1 MKNLIS
7 FQAKGDS
14 ETPYILLDL
23 SKIESNLSFFKDTMG
38 FSSEDIFYP
47 VKVNS
52 DEEVIRLL
60 HSLSCHFEVGA
71 ISEIEHLIQNGINP
85 MDILYGNPVKW
96 AKHIQQA
103 YQFGITTYG
112 ADTERELKKIS
123 ENAPRSCVYFR
134 IDIDNTGAEWALKGK
149 FGANIKEIPRFFSTA
164 KQYQLEPLGIS
175 FHLGWNNANEETW
188 RNVFE
193 NINNWILENNKTT
206 LDIKTINIGG
216 GFPAHLNN
224 QFDDLVGISR
234 VVLPY
239 LTKWRNKG
247 IRVLAEPGSF
257 LLANA
262 GVLVTSVIEV
272 VERKGK
278 TWVFLD
284 SGIFQ
289 GFYWILGGLKYN
301 IENIKKEKNQNLK
314 KITVC
319 GPTCDTHD
327 IFSEDIFLP
336 ENTKVGDIIIIH
348 PAGAYIK
355 SAQNYNGFLYPK
367 QIVKKSSYGS

>member
-7 FQAKGDS
+7 VETKRDL
-14 ETPYILLDL
+14 ETPFILLDL
-23 SKIESNLSFFKDTMG
+23 AKIERNLAFFKNTLG
-38 FSSEDIFYP
+38 FASEDIFYP
-47 VKVNS
+47 VKVNCE
-52 DEEVIRLL
+52 DEVIRLL

-71 ISEIEHLIQNGINP
+71 VSEVEHLIKNGKNP
-85 MDILYGNPVKW
+85 KDILYGNPVKS

-103 YQFGITTYG
+103 YQLGLRTYG
-112 ADTERELKKIS
+112 ADTEKELKKIS
-123 ENAPRSCVYFR
+123 ENAPKSNVYFR

-149 FGANIKEIPRFFSTA
+149 FGANIKDVVRLFSTA
-164 KQYQLEPLGIS
+164 KQYQLSPLGIS

-188 RNVFE
+188 ETVFE
-193 NINNWILENNKTT
+193 NIDNWISENHKTT
-206 LDIKTINIGG
+206 IDIKTINIGG
-216 GFPAHLNN
+216 GFPAHLSN
-224 QFDDLVGISR
+224 QYNDLEGISKII
-234 VVLPY
+234 LPF
-239 LTKWRNKG
+239 LTRWRNLG

-278 TWVFLD
+278 TWVFID

-301 IENIKKEKNQNLK
+301 IESKTMDNNQNLK
-314 KITVC
+314 KMIVC

-327 IFSEDIFLP
+327 IFSENVFLP
-336 ENTKVGDIIIIH
+336 ENIKIGDKILIH

-355 SAQNYNGFLYPK
+355 SAQNYNGFGYPK
-367 QIVKKSSYGS
+367 QIVVQSV

>member
-1 MKNLIS
+1 MSNSIPFETERDL
-7 FQAKGDS
+7 

-23 SKIESNLSFFKDTMG
+23 AKIERNLAFFKNTLG
-38 FSSEDIFYP
+38 FASEEIFYP
-47 VKVNS
+47 VKVNYE
-52 DEEVIRLL
+52 DEVVRLL
-60 HSLSCHFEVGA
+60 HSLSCHFQVGA
-71 ISEIEHLIQNGINP
+71 VSEVEHLLQNGINP
-85 MDILYGNPVKW
+85 KEILYGNPVKS

-103 YQFGITTYG
+103 YQLGLRTYG
-112 ADTERELKKIS
+112 ADTEKELKKIS
-123 ENAPRSCVYFR
+123 ENAPKSNVYFR

-149 FGANIKEIPRFFSTA
+149 FGANIKDVARLFSIA
-164 KQYQLEPLGIS
+164 KQYQLSPLGIS

-188 RNVFE
+188 KAVFE
-193 NINNWILENNKTT
+193 KINHWIFDNHNTT
-206 LDIKTINIGG
+206 IDIKTINIGG
-216 GFPAHLNN
+216 GFPAHLSN
-224 QFDDLVGISR
+224 QYDDLEGISKII
-234 VVLPY
+234 LPF
-239 LTKWRNKG
+239 LTRWRNLG

-278 TWVFLD
+278 TWVFVD

-301 IENIKKEKNQNLK
+301 IESKTIDNNPNLK
-314 KITVC
+314 KMIVC

-327 IFSEDIFLP
+327 IFSEEVCLP
-336 ENTKVGDIIIIH
+336 ENIKIGDKILIH

-355 SAQNYNGFLYPK
+355 SAQNYNGFGYPK
-367 QIVKKSSYGS
+367 QIVVQSV